1 MDYDDNDAQDQNLH
15 LVGEASDKVSPALRS
30 YNLPKFDFDDSLQG
44 HLRFDNL
51 VDNDV
56 FLGITGQ
63 EDNQWIE
70 EYSRGTSAI
79 QFSSS
84 AVELTSKNVWSEATS
99 SESVEMLL
107 KSVGQEDMVLEET
120 IVKDLDACDR
130 PNSLTNDMDPS
141 LKKCDTKDHSIN
153 SDNAVVPEESHEN
166 SVASKVSS
174 DCEQSQETQNSGGGL
189 DSVVIGSKYDS
200 SLGVK
205 EVDNLQNDVNLD
217 AGTIAERGDTG
228 SSDNLVASVKECEEN
243 RQEVPESG
251 SENAGGQSKDVDN
264 NMENNVENSTI
275 NSTVV
280 ETCTYSIDQVSAVQ
294 NVESLD
300 KPSIEDTMHVD
311 EEPIVSLPSESSD
324 MQIDEGPGKDNNVN
338 MDEELSAASPNG
350 GCVEMQATEDANTTS
365 EIPDK
370 GPGNELNN
378 TMPEE
383 SLAASPNSGC
393 VDVQATDHANTKS
406 EIPDEGTGKELN
418 DNMQEE
424 VLAASPN
431 GGCVEMQATED
442 ANTKPEMPDS
452 PISNVGF
459 HVQSHSVETEN
470 VGGDGQNV
478 TSSTSLV
485 EGCDINNDGTTSIVA
500 GSSAEM
506 PAEDLSNNASKV
518 QIEDTSNVVG
528 GDGQNVT
535 SGASLV
541 DGSDTSIVAGSSAEI
556 PAEDF
561 SNNASKVQTEDTNN
575 VGSDVQSYSV
585 ETMNVVGLDD
595 EHVTSGT
602 SLVEESDASNVV
614 TTSIAA
620 GTSAERPAED
630 ISNNASEVQTEDTNN
645 EDLSLP
651 AKVSGLVEVD
661 DKTPSSE
668 PDGVTMDQDV
678 SLNEGRDAKLPS
690 DFRDTDMADTGA
702 PDSQK
707 DVEAQEPDSNMAVI
721 TDAVAAAESSK
732 ISSPD
737 TAGGVQ
743 TLAGIVATDD
753 YVTEDQPR
761 SPILGLSLLHTDNK
775 EKVEV
780 GLSNKGSS
788 QNATPGADSTADLAL
803 DDSLPVAEKGAE
815 SDVAEHVVHEL
826 SGHCDSCVE
835 NLNASISE
843 QTAEEPPVENL
854 NASSREQTS
863 EYDLGGLKCSNALE
877 TTIPCDS
884 SVERGNKEE
893 GGLLDPKESK
903 SSEDGVESLGDEQQ
917 VSVDIAVP
925 SACDTNH
932 VVQNGGGSLLDKPQS
947 LSSELSQSAKD
958 TIEVTKGTINENA
971 PLTTVSNDRMDLQ
984 SVSASVARTEEKSF
998 TFEVSASP
1006 VPRQTGTQNLGISK
1020 VSSTNL
1026 HKDSLVSP
1034 QTPSSAANEAGAK
1047 GNSVPKPRRKSA
1059 ARETAKK
1066 DTPLKEKTPR
1076 RRGRAVDKSPAGH
1089 VMRIEETK
1097 ESVKSSSSKHAGTP
1111 ISTSNLPDLNN
1122 LTSQFQQSF
1131 TDNQQVQLRAQILVY
1146 GSLISGM
1153 APEESH
1159 MFAAFGQ
1166 SDGGKKAWEAAW
1178 HACLERVRGQ
1188 KSQTPNPSTP
1198 MKSPSG
1204 NKDPVGSAQSK
1215 VVSGTSSS
1223 IVSPMIPIS
1232 SPLWNISTPG
1242 DYRQTPSPLHPY
1254 RTPPVQNVA
1263 GNNPAW
1269 LSQGPFPGQWA
1280 AASPIAP
1287 FSARFSAL
1295 PITEAV
1301 KLTTVKESGASGTS
1315 VVSVD
1320 PSPGPLVSTNQ
1331 PLSDSKSRKRKKVTA
1346 SQSQVTPPSVPVAHL
1361 LQAPRT
1367 EDHNKNLFSAH
1378 SHTNLVTA
1386 LVGNHSPK
1394 SAAALSTPVS
1404 IISKSN
1410 LGHPSGTDQ
1419 SVEKIVRREE
1429 NVSKIEESKL
1439 QAADAALQAADA
1451 VSHCQGVWSQL
1462 ERQKNSGLVSD
1473 DEAKLASSAVSIAAA
1488 ASVAKVAAAAARI
1501 ASNVAEQARL
1511 MADEVFLSSR
1521 IGSHGQSGMTSH
1533 DKAMSTDHPSSI
1545 ISAAREAARRRIEAA
1560 SAASKHAENLD
1571 AIVKAAELA
1580 AEAVSQAGKIVA
1592 MGNPMSLTA
1601 LVEAGPEGYWK
1612 TPQSSNQQSSD
1623 KQIIEVASNNKGY
1636 QSLKHGSTLQED
1648 SGDLA
1653 KSQMMIIDSISGSTT
1668 SYKTDKSLARGQKG
1682 PELAK
1687 TVALVPQPE
1696 SGSVRTSD
1704 VDQNMP
1710 QSTSGS
1716 SKENV
1721 IKEGC
1726 LVEVYKDDHKNNG
1739 AWFAANVLN
1748 LKDGKA
1754 FVCYTEI
1761 QSDQEVF
1768 WEAVPIPSGRGM
1780 TVYVLPIPYPALA
1793 GLGIAFV
1800 ALFYAGQYK
1809 EWVPLE
1815 VDNTQAPRIRIA
1827 HPLTTMR
1834 PEGTRKR
1841 GRTALADSYFSGDR
1855 VDVWVQNRWCEAVV
1869 LETNK
1874 IDLTS
1879 LTVKFPANGETSI
1892 VRSWHVRPT
1901 HIWKDGK
1908 WIEWSS
1914 LKGCRSSEDDA
1925 PVEKRQKFGS
1935 PIVEGKEKDTFSIS
1949 VDLVGPRQQE
1959 SNILPFATQ
1968 ESSFDIGKSSRN
1980 EDKLDTRG
1988 AMKSS
1993 LKKERSRVVF
2003 GVPKPGKKQK
2013 FMDVRTQHVAD
2024 RSTKNNTPN
2033 DSVNF
2038 ASSMIPQAPG
2048 RRTPKSNLKNDA
2060 EEKQVAE
2067 VKSKTQRPRK
2077 PPVPSVRSLAQKD
2090 RSKSS
2095 KSTSHD
2101 AISADENLSSNNEDA
2116 KGTSSS
2122 KAVYHRLNKAITAP
2136 GDRKAMKGEVK
2147 EQPTSE
2153 VEIRR
2158 SNRKIQPTSRMLEG
2172 LQSSLTVSKIP
2183 SASHSSQRSHN
2194 KVTSKG
2200 TSKSNLYS
2208 GSS

>member
-1 MDYDDNDAQDQNLH
+1 MDYEDNDAQDQNLH

-153 SDNAVVPEESHEN
+153 SDNAVVPEEPHEN

-228 SSDNLVASVKECEEN
+228 SSDNLVASVKECQEN

-251 SENAGGQSKDVDN
+251 FENAGGQSKDVDN

-280 ETCTYSIDQVSAVQ
+280 DTCTYSIDQVSAVQ

-311 EEPIVSLPSESSD
+311 EEPIVSLPSKSSD

-338 MDEELSAASPNG
+338 MEEELSAASPNG

-406 EIPDEGTGKELN
+406 EIPDEGNGKELN

-459 HVQSHSVETEN
+459 HVQSVETEN

-518 QIEDTSNVVG
+518 QIEDTSNVGSHAQSHSVETENVVG

-556 PAEDF
+556 PAEDL

-661 DKTPSSE
+661 DKTLSLE

-678 SLNEGRDAKLPS
+678 TLNEGRDAKLPS
-690 DFRDTDMADTGA
+690 DFRDTDMDDTGA

-707 DVEAQEPDSNMAVI
+707 DVEAQESDSNMAVI

-743 TLAGIVATDD
+743 TLAGIAATDD

-761 SPILGLSLLHTDNK
+761 SPILGVSLLHTDNK

-815 SDVAEHVVHEL
+815 SDVAEHIVREL
-826 SGHCDSCVE
+826 FGHCDSRVE

-863 EYDLGGLKCSNALE
+863 EYDLGVLKCSNALE

-1026 HKDSLVSP
+1026 DKDSLVSP

-1097 ESVKSSSSKHAGTP
+1097 ESVKSSSSKFAGTP

-1204 NKDPVGSAQSK
+1204 NKDPVGSAQS
-1215 VVSGTSSS
+1215 GISSS

-1301 KLTTVKESGASGTS
+1301 KLTTVKESGALGTS

-1346 SQSQVTPPSVPVAHL
+1346 SQAQVTPPSVPVAHL

-1367 EDHNKNLFSAH
+1367 EDHNKNLFSAQ
-1378 SHTNLVTA
+1378 SQTNLGTA
-1386 LVGNHSPK
+1386 LVSNHSPK
-1394 SAAALSTPVS
+1394 SAAALLTPVS
-1404 IISKSN
+1404 IVSKSN
-1410 LGHPSGTDQ
+1410 LGHPGGTDQ

-1521 IGSHGQSGMTSH
+1521 IGSHGQSGMISH

-1545 ISAAREAARRRIEAA
+1545 ILAAREAARRRIEAA

-1592 MGNPMSLTA
+1592 MGNPLSLTA

-1623 KQIIEVASNNKGY
+1623 KQIVEVASNNKGY
-1636 QSLKHGSTLQED
+1636 QSLKHGSTLQEN

-1653 KSQMMIIDSISGSTT
+1653 KSQMMIIDSIS
-1668 SYKTDKSLARGQKG
+1668 
-1682 PELAK
+1682 
-1687 TVALVPQPE
+1687 E
-1696 SGSVRTSD
+1696 SGSVCTSD

-1726 LVEVYKDDHKNNG
+1726 LVEVYKDDHQNNG

-1761 QSDQEVF
+1761 QSDQ
-1768 WEAVPIPSGRGM
+1768 
-1780 TVYVLPIPYPALA
+1780 
-1793 GLGIAFV
+1793 
-1800 ALFYAGQYK
+1800 GQYK

-1834 PEGTRKR
+1834 LEGTRKR

-2077 PPVPSVRSLAQKD
+2077 PPVPSVRSLALKD

-2101 AISADENLSSNNEDA
+2101 AISADENLSSNTEDA

-2122 KAVYHRLNKAITAP
+2122 KAVYHRLNKAITAQ

-2200 TSKSNLYS
+2200 GSNPS
-2208 GSS
+2208 

>member
-15 LVGEASDKVSPALRS
+15 LVGEASDKVSPA

-63 EDNQWIE
+63 DDNQWIE

-84 AVELTSKNVWSEATS
+84 AVELKSKNVWSEATS

-107 KSVGQEDMVLEET
+107 KSVGQEDKVLEET
-120 IVKDLDACDR
+120 IVEELDACDR
-130 PNSLTNDMDPS
+130 PNNVTNDMDPS
-141 LKKCDTKDHSIN
+141 LKQCDTKDNSIN
-153 SDNAVVPEESHEN
+153 TDNAVVPDESHEN

-189 DSVVIGSKYDS
+189 DSVVIGSKNDS
-200 SLGVK
+200 SLGVE

-217 AGTIAERGDTG
+217 AGKIANESLVIEVQEEPSVSNAGCGDAG
-228 SSDNLVASVKECEEN
+228 SSDNLVASVKDCEEN

-264 NMENNVENSTI
+264 NMENTVENSTI
-275 NSTVV
+275 SGTVV
-280 ETCTYSIDQVSAVQ
+280 ETCTYSIDQVSTVP

-300 KPSIEDTMHVD
+300 KPSIEDTIHVD

-324 MQIDEGPGKDNNVN
+324 MQIDDGPGKENNVN
-338 MDEELSAASPNG
+338 MQEELPAASPNG
-350 GCVEMQATEDANTTS
+350 GCVEMQATEDANRKS
-365 EIPDK
+365 EIPDE
-370 GPGNELNN
+370 GPDKELNDN
-378 TMPEE
+378 MQEE
-383 SLAASPNSGC
+383 SLASTNTGC
-393 VDVQATDHANTKS
+393 VDVQATDHANTNA
-406 EIPDEGTGKELN
+406 ETPDEGTGNEL
-418 DNMQEE
+418 NMQEE
-424 VLAASPN
+424 LLPASPN
-431 GGCVEMQATED
+431 GGCVNMQATED
-442 ANTKPEMPDS
+442 ADRKSEMPNS
-452 PISNVGF
+452 PISNLGSQ
-459 HVQSHSVETEN
+459 VQSHSVETEN
-470 VGGDGQNV
+470 VVGGDGQNV
-478 TSSTSLV
+478 ISGTALV
-485 EGCDINNDGTTSIVA
+485 EGSGIKNVGTTSIAAGSSAEMPAEDLSKNASKVQTEDISNVGSHARSHSVETENVVGGDDQNVTSGTSLADGSDTNNVCTTSIVA

-506 PAEDLSNNASKV
+506 PAED
-518 QIEDTSNVVG
+518 
-528 GDGQNVT
+528 
-535 SGASLV
+535 
-541 DGSDTSIVAGSSAEI
+541 
-556 PAEDF
+556 F
-561 SNNASKVQTEDTNN
+561 SNNDSKVQTEYTNN
-575 VGSDVQSYSV
+575 VGFDVQSYSL
-585 ETMNVVGLDD
+585 ETTNVVAQDG

-602 SLVEESDASNVV
+602 SLVEGSDIDNVG

-620 GTSAERPAED
+620 GTSAERSVED
-630 ISNNASEVQTEDTNN
+630 ISHNASEVQTEDTNN

-661 DKTPSSE
+661 DETQSSE
-668 PDGVTMDQDV
+668 PDGVAMDQDV
-678 SLNEGRDAKLPS
+678 TLNEGRDAKLPS
-690 DFRDTDMADTGA
+690 DFRDMDVDDAGA

-707 DVEAQEPDSNMAVI
+707 DVDAQQSDSNMAAI
-721 TDAVAAAESSK
+721 TDAVAAVESSK
-732 ISSPD
+732 LSSPD
-737 TAGGVQ
+737 TVGGVQ
-743 TLAGIVATDD
+743 TPTGIVATDD
-753 YVTEDQPR
+753 NEDQPR
-761 SPILGLSLLHTDNK
+761 SPILGVSFVHADNK
-775 EKVEV
+775 EKVV
-780 GLSNKGSS
+780 AGLSDEGSS
-788 QNATPGADSTADLAL
+788 PKAIPEADGTTDIVL
-803 DDSLPVAEKGAE
+803 DDPLPVAEKGVE
-815 SDVAEHVVHEL
+815 SDGAEHVVHEL
-826 SGHCDSCVE
+826 SGHCDPPVE

-843 QTAEEPPVENL
+843 QTAEEPPVGNL

-863 EYDLGGLKCSNALE
+863 EGDPGGLKCSNALE
-877 TTIPCDS
+877 TTLPCDL
-884 SVERGNKEE
+884 SVEQGNKEE
-893 GGLLDPKESK
+893 GGPLDPKESK
-903 SSEDGVESLGDEQQ
+903 SSEHGVESRGVNVSDKQQ

-947 LSSELSQSAKD
+947 LSSELPQSAKD

-971 PLTTVSNDRMDLQ
+971 PLT
-984 SVSASVARTEEKSF
+984 SVATTEEKSF

-1006 VPRQTGTQNLGISK
+1006 VPGQTGTQNLGLSK
-1020 VSSTNL
+1020 VSSANL
-1026 HKDSLVSP
+1026 HKDYLVSP

-1066 DTPLKEKTPR
+1066 DNHLKEKTPR
-1076 RRGRAVDKSPAGH
+1076 RRAGAVDKSPAGH
-1089 VMRIEETK
+1089 VKSPSGHVIRIEETK
-1097 ESVKSSSSKHAGTP
+1097 ESVKSSSSKSAGAP

-1159 MFAAFGQ
+1159 MLAAFGK

-1204 NKDPVGSAQSK
+1204 NKDPVGSAQCK
-1215 VVSGTSSS
+1215 VVSGISSS
-1223 IVSPMIPIS
+1223 IVSPMIPVS
-1232 SPLWNISTPG
+1232 SPLWNISTLG

-1269 LSQGPFPGQWA
+1269 LSQGPFPGQWV

-1295 PITEAV
+1295 PITEAI

-1315 VVSVD
+1315 VIPVD
-1320 PSPGPLVSTNQ
+1320 PSPGPLVATNQ
-1331 PLSDSKSRKRKKVTA
+1331 PSSDSKSRKRKKVTA
-1346 SQSQVTPPSVPVAHL
+1346 SQAQVTPPSAPVAHL

-1367 EDHNKNLFSAH
+1367 EDHNKNLFLTQSQ
-1378 SHTNLVTA
+1378 TNLGTA
-1386 LVGNHSPK
+1386 LVVSSHSPT
-1394 SAAALSTPVS
+1394 SAAVLSTPVS
-1404 IISKSN
+1404 IVSKSN
-1410 LGHPSGTDQ
+1410 LGHPSGIDQ
-1419 SVEKIVRREE
+1419 SIVRREE

-1501 ASNVAEQARL
+1501 ASNVAEQSRL

-1521 IGSHGQSGMTSH
+1521 IESHGQSGIISH
-1533 DKAMSTDHPSSI
+1533 DKAMSTDNPSSI

-1592 MGNPMSLTA
+1592 MGNPMSLKA

-1612 TPQSSNQQSSD
+1612 SPQSSNQQSSD
-1623 KQIIEVASNNKGY
+1623 KQIVEVASNNKEH

-1648 SGDLA
+1648 SGNLA

-1668 SYKTDKSLARGQKG
+1668 SNKNDKSTARGQKG

-1687 TVALVPQPE
+1687 TVALVPEPE

-1716 SKENV
+1716 SQENA

-1726 LVEVYKDDHKNNG
+1726 LVEVYKNDHKNNG
-1739 AWFAANVLN
+1739 AWFAANVLA

-1761 QSDQEVF
+1761 QVDQ
-1768 WEAVPIPSGRGM
+1768 G
-1780 TVYVLPIPYPALA
+1780 
-1793 GLGIAFV
+1793 
-1800 ALFYAGQYK
+1800 GQYK
-1809 EWVPLE
+1809 EWVPLD

-1827 HPLTTMR
+1827 HPLTTMK

-1841 GRTALADSYFSGDR
+1841 GRTALADSWFSGDR

-1892 VRSWHVRPT
+1892 VRSWHVRPA

-1925 PVEKRQKFGS
+1925 PLEKRQKFGS
-1935 PIVEGKEKDTFSIS
+1935 PIVEGREKDTFSIS

-1959 SNILPFATQ
+1959 SQILPFAAQ

-1980 EDKLDTRG
+1980 EDKIDSRR
-1988 AMKSS
+1988 AMKSN

-2013 FMDVRTQHVAD
+2013 FMDVRTQYVAD
-2024 RSTKNNTPN
+2024 RSTKNDTSN

-2038 ASSMIPQAPG
+2038 ASSMIPQPG
-2048 RRTPKSNLKNDA
+2048 RRTPKSNLKDNG
-2060 EEKQVAE
+2060 EEKQVE
-2067 VKSKTQRPRK
+2067 VKSKTLKPRK

-2095 KSTSHD
+2095 KSTSRD
-2101 AISADENLSSNNEDA
+2101 AISANENFSSNTEDA
-2116 KGTSSS
+2116 KGTSS
-2122 KAVYHRLNKAITAP
+2122 KAGSQRSNKAITTP
-2136 GDRKAMKGEVK
+2136 GDRKAMKVEVK

-2183 SASHSSQRSHN
+2183 SASHTSQRSHN

-2200 TSKSNLYS
+2200 GSNPS
-2208 GSS
+2208 